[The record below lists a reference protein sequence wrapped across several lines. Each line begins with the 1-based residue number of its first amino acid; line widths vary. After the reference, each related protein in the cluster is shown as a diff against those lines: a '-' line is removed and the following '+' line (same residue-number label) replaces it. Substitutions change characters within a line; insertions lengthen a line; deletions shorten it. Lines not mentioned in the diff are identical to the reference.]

1 MNGRRH
7 GELVDYF
14 RSYPDQ
20 ILATLSNMDG
30 DSFFAW
36 QLWELPEGAR
46 HHDVDVVT
54 LDQRTYIQCAG
65 SADAMSVEVRAF
77 DDDGVPHQLIV
88 GRPGSREGEP
98 GVAITFAENTLH
110 VYELEVFNATEAAG
124 IFYQYFLDGTIPAQ
138 YVTREF
144 DMTRPTS

>member
-14 RSYPDQ
+14 RSYPNQ
-20 ILATLSNMDG
+20 ILATLSNMNG

-46 HHDVDVVT
+46 HHDVDVAT
-54 LDQRTYIQCAG
+54 LDQHTYIQSAG
-65 SADAMSVEVRAF
+65 SADAMSVEVRAV
-77 DDDGVPHQLIV
+77 DDKGDLHQLIV
-88 GRPGSREGEP
+88 GRPGPREGEP
-98 GVAITFAENTLH
+98 DVTITFAENTHH
-110 VYELEVFNATEAAG
+110 VFEPEVFNATEAAG
-124 IFYQYFLDGTIPAQ
+124 IFQQYFLDGTIPAQ

-144 DMTRPTS
+144 DMTWPIS